1 MLGSRQQQRT
11 SEQFDNTL
19 TRASN
24 GYNDTRSVET
34 LLTDL
39 PPPVK
44 GYFEHVLPSTPQ
56 MIRLARF
63 KELGTLRTDMNGTR
77 WFSFEANQIVAPL
90 ITGFAWNADVRLA
103 PLVHL
108 RIYDALL
115 NGIGSSRVAILSAFT
130 VEKVGGNL
138 EMNSGAL
145 HRYLAEAAWY
155 PTALLPSANLK
166 WTPIDDRKALATL
179 TANGVTVSLEYYF
192 NERNEIIGIYTP
204 ARWGSF
210 DGEFKQV
217 AWEGHFR
224 NYQARDG
231 MMIPLEG
238 EVGWYSMGKWQPVWR
253 GTVTDASYDF
263 AN

>member
-1 MLGSRQQQRT
+1 MFGSRQQQRA
-11 SEQFDNTL
+11 SAQFVDAL
-19 TRASN
+19 SRASY
-24 GYNDTRSVET
+24 GSNDTRSIAIS
-34 LLTDL
+34 LTDL
-39 PPPVK
+39 PRPVK
-44 GYFEHVLPSTPQ
+44 GYFEHVLSSNPR

-77 WFSFEANQIVAPL
+77 WFSFEARQIVAPL
-90 ITGFAWNADVRLA
+90 VTGFAWNADVRLA

-115 NGIGSSRVAILSAFT
+115 KGLGSSRVAFLSAFT
-130 VEKVGGNL
+130 VARAGGNL

-145 HRYLAEAAWY
+145 HRYLAEAVWY

-179 TANGVTVSLEYYF
+179 TANGETVSLEFRF
-192 NERNEIIGIYTP
+192 NERDEIIGIYTP

-210 DGEFKQV
+210 DGGFKQV
-217 AWEGHFR
+217 AWEGHFS
-224 NYQARDG
+224 NYHTRDG
-231 MMIPLEG
+231 MIVPAEG
-238 EVGWYSMGKWQPVWR
+238 EVGWYSTGQWLPVWR

-263 AN
+263 VN